1 MPISRRVLLQ
11 TGALGLSALYIN
23 TRPANAAEFTYK
35 YATNLPESHPLV
47 VRTKQ
52 LVENIK
58 EQTSGRLDI
67 RVFPNGQLGSDS
79 DMLSQLRSGAL
90 EFFHVSGTL
99 LSGLIPVASINSVG
113 FAFKDEDVVYAAM
126 DGDLGAHIRAQ
137 IAKANIH
144 TMEKIWG
151 HGYRQITTSTKP
163 LETPAD
169 LSNFRI
175 RMPATPLWTAMFKS
189 LGAAPTTINFNELYT
204 ALQTKIVDGQENPL
218 AVIDTGKLYEV
229 QKYCSLTS
237 HLWEGYWWLTSGR
250 AWRQLPD
257 DLKQIVTRNTN
268 EMALTQRAD
277 MTKLNAA
284 LREQLEQKGLKFN
297 SPDTGPFRE
306 KLAQSGFYTEWKNR
320 FGPEAW
326 GLLEKYSGSLGS

>member
-1 MPISRRVLLQ
+1 MSISRRTLLR
-11 TGALGLSALYIN
+11 TGALGASAFYIS
-23 TRPANAAEFTYK
+23 TRSADAAEFTYK

-47 VRTKQ
+47 SRTKEV
-52 LVENIK
+52 VEKIK
-58 EQTSGRLDI
+58 EQTGGRLEI
-67 RVFPNGQLGSDS
+67 RVFPNGQLGSDM

-90 EFFHVSGTL
+90 EFFHLSGTL
-99 LSGLIPVASINSVG
+99 LSGLVPVASINSVG
-113 FAFKDEDVVYAAM
+113 FAFRNEDVVYSAM

-151 HGYRQITTSTKP
+151 HGYRQITTSTSPIEK
-163 LETPAD
+163 PAD
-169 LSNFRI
+169 LTNFRI
-175 RMPATPLWTAMFKS
+175 RMPATPLWTSMFKS

-237 HLWEGYWWLTSGR
+237 HLWEGYWWLAGGR
-250 AWRQLPD
+250 AWRGLPD
-257 DLKQIVTRNTN
+257 DIKEVVTRNVN
-268 EMALTQRAD
+268 DMALTQRQD
-277 MTKLNAA
+277 MATLGAA
-284 LREQLEQKGLKFN
+284 LRDQLEQKGLKFN
-297 SPDTGPFRE
+297 APDTAPFRE
-306 KLAQSGFYTEWKNR
+306 KLSQSGFYEEWKKR

-326 GLLEKYSGSLGS
+326 SLLEKYSGPLGG

>member
-1 MPISRRVLLQ
+1 MPISRRTLLQ
-11 TGALGLSALYIN
+11 AGALGLSALHL
-23 TRPANAAEFTYK
+23 TARRASAAEFSYK

-47 VRTKQ
+47 VRTKE
-52 LVENIK
+52 LVDRIK
-58 EQTSGRLDI
+58 EQTGGRLEI
-67 RVFPNGQLGSDS
+67 RVFPNGQLGSDT

-113 FAFKDEDVVYAAM
+113 FAFKDEATVYAAM
-126 DGDLGAHIRAQ
+126 DGELGAHIRAQ

-144 TMEKIWG
+144 TMEKVWG
-151 HGYRQITTSTKP
+151 HGYRQITTSTRP
-163 LETPAD
+163 VETPAD

-204 ALQTKIVDGQENPL
+204 ALQTRIVDGQENPL

-237 HLWEGYWWLTSGR
+237 HLWEGYWWLTGGR

-257 DLKQIVTRNTN
+257 DIKQIVTRNVN
-268 EMALTQRAD
+268 EMALTQRTD
-277 MTKLNAA
+277 MAKLNAA

-297 SPDTGPFRE
+297 TPDTASFRE
-306 KLAQSGFYTEWKNR
+306 KLALSGFYKEWKDR

-326 GLLEKYSGSLGS
+326 GLLEKYSGPLDS